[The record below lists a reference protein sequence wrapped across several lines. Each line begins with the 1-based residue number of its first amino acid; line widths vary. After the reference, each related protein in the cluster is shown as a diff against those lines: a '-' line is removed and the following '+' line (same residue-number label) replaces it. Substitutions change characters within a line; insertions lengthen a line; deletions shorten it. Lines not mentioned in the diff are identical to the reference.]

1 MTSSFDEFS
10 ASASGDIAR
19 DLAELRVFL
28 TTNVLREFESFYGLG
43 SKHRS
48 YLDST
53 IDRWFDDSTNYD
65 GRWSLFDSRLP
76 KVGKVLDMSSG
87 CGTFVIHGLRNGR
100 DVWGIEPEDWKR
112 EYFQR
117 KLALLGMPPETSTRV
132 SKSFG
137 EQLPFGDETFDVAT
151 SYQTI
156 EHVTNVAACVDELL
170 RVVKCGGVVHLSA
183 PDYNSFFEPHYR
195 VPFLPTMNKSLA
207 GAYLS
212 LLGRPR
218 KGLQY
223 LNWVTERSVMAL
235 LDRSP
240 HKNHCERLS
249 QAGEGAIRDKILNR
263 LPVPLR
269 IETIV
274 QAVRAAQKIRQSTK
288 RLFQFGPLDGSIDLW
303 IVKG

>member
-1 MTSSFDEFS
+1 MTS
-10 ASASGDIAR
+10 ASPDIAR
-19 DLAELRVFL
+19 ELADLRAFL
-28 TTNVLREFESFYGLG
+28 TANVLREFETFYGLG
-43 SKHRS
+43 SRHRS

-53 IDRWFDDSTNYD
+53 IDRWFDDSNNYD

-76 KVGKVLDMSSG
+76 QVGKVLDMSSG
-87 CGTFVIHGLRNGR
+87 CGTFVLHGLRTGR

-117 KLALLGMPPETSTRV
+117 KLALLGMPPETSMRV

-137 EQLPFGDETFDVAT
+137 ERLPFGDETFDVAT

-156 EHVTNVAACVDELL
+156 EHVTDVAECINELL
-170 RVVKCGGVVHLSA
+170 RVVKRGGVVHLSA

-195 VPFLPTMNKSLA
+195 VPFLPTMNKALA

-218 KGLQY
+218 KGLEY
-223 LNWVTERSVMAL
+223 LNWVTEQSVIDLIA
-235 LDRSP
+235 RSP
-240 HKNHCERLS
+240 YKNHCQRLS
-249 QAGEGAIRDKILNR
+249 EAGEKAIREKILNR

-269 IETIV
+269 TEMIV
-274 QAVRAAQKIRQSTK
+274 RAVRTVQKVRQSTK
-288 RLFQFGPLDGSIDLW
+288 QFVKSGPLDGSIDLW
-303 IVKG
+303 IVKD